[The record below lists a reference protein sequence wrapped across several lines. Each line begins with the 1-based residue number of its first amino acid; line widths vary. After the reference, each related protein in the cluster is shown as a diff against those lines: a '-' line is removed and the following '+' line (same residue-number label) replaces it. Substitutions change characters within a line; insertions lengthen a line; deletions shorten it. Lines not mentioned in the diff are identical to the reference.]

1 MRDKRGDPPHPRN
14 CSKGLRDWPSQISS
28 ADHSCATGYFR
39 GTFTCSQWERAGESF
54 HHMSKLQ
61 GAFNDLRKKSV
72 GIGFLIYKT
81 GVIFISS
88 NVMVT
93 QSYVKT
99 RC

>member
-1 MRDKRGDPPHPRN
+1 
-14 CSKGLRDWPSQISS
+14 
-28 ADHSCATGYFR
+28 
-39 GTFTCSQWERAGESF
+39 
-54 HHMSKLQ
+54 MSKLQ